1 MSKNL
6 LEGIGVWSV
15 VVVRVLGVRME
26 DKFVT
31 HDDDCSASSNALGM
45 FLRVLQFLGGSLVEE
60 HRLIIAVV
68 VLLNVFGQNTDGL

>member
-1 MSKNL
+1 
-6 LEGIGVWSV
+6 
-15 VVVRVLGVRME
+15 ME